1 LYSRRGD
8 AAVHAERG
16 PEARLTAFRPPAQAP
31 FLQVFERPGLGREIG
46 AEIRVRDVDEFL
58 GPFAHRLAAQAGHAV
73 LGATLFIL
81 VENYLQDVMKFASE
95 GLVKVPLL
103 RDLVNPDRWLLWLGL
118 LFVLSVYRFPTG
130 IVGKLRAKA
139 RRA

>member
-1 LYSRRGD
+1 MPQIEHKGLHKGGALALWLRYSGPDTTLSFDIMLFILLMVVIGGMGTLYGS
-8 AAVHAERG
+8 
-16 PEARLTAFRPPAQAP
+16 
-31 FLQVFERPGLGREIG
+31 
-46 AEIRVRDVDEFL
+46 
-58 GPFAHRLAAQAGHAV
+58 V